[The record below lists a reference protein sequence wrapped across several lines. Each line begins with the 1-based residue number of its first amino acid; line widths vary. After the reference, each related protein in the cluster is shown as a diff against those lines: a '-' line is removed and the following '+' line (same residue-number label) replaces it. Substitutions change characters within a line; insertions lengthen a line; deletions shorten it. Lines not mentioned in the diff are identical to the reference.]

1 MFDNGIFSGLQN
13 WKAMLIDGIHFTNLG
28 ATFMFKLLWPWV
40 EARTKDLPQLLP
52 QSQDIDVD
60 DPEKSLTQGGNPWT
74 EYSLY
79 DMSSIASD
87 NGHLKILSWIFLD

>member
-1 MFDNGIFSGLQN
+1 
-13 WKAMLIDGIHFTNLG
+13 MLIDGIHFTNLG

-60 DPEKSLTQGGNPWT
+60 DPEKSLTQGGNP
-74 EYSLY
+74 
-79 DMSSIASD
+79 
-87 NGHLKILSWIFLD
+87 